1 MIDLDRTIVL
11 ISIATLFN
19 AVWANTVV
27 IALQIMFSEQ
37 IPDFYIAMFSTA
49 FWTVV
54 LFTSPIW
61 GSISDACGER
71 KKFLQYSTGILI
83 PLTVLYIL
91 TTNYWEILLL
101 RITTAVFSS
110 AFGPLALAVITDV
123 TPSEELGKK
132 ISIYNTSNSIGFFI
146 SSQVISLI
154 LLYFEF
160 YYLFILA
167 SIATL
172 IMFISVS
179 FIEKKQ
185 IKCESKPIIQ
195 SIKDSLRIPGA
206 DFLKTNN
213 GHYLTLALI
222 LRHTNIMGLFSLI
235 YVYML
240 KIGIP
245 DYMLPFLS
253 SFNTLFQMIMMFFFG
268 HLADKMGRKPL
279 FMFGFALS
287 ASVPILFI
295 FAKDPITIAATFSIL
310 GISFSSLISGVSPFY
325 RDIAPE
331 SREAEAL
338 SFLNITRSFGSII
351 GPIVAG
357 IVVTFFDYE
366 IMFMF
371 LGVTCFIATL
381 IAFKA
386 EETLKRG
393 V

>member
-1 MIDLDRTIVL
+1 MDRTIALV
-11 ISIATLFN
+11 SIATLFN

-37 IPDFYIAMFSTA
+37 VPDFYIAMFSTA
-49 FWTVV
+49 FWTVI

-132 ISIYNTSNSIGFFI
+132 TSIYNTSNSIGFFI

-222 LRHTNIMGLFSLI
+222 L
-235 YVYML
+235 
-240 KIGIP
+240 
-245 DYMLPFLS
+245 
-253 SFNTLFQMIMMFFFG
+253 
-268 HLADKMGRKPL
+268 
-279 FMFGFALS
+279 
-287 ASVPILFI
+287 
-295 FAKDPITIAATFSIL
+295 
-310 GISFSSLISGVSPFY
+310 
-325 RDIAPE
+325 
-331 SREAEAL
+331 
-338 SFLNITRSFGSII
+338 
-351 GPIVAG
+351 
-357 IVVTFFDYE
+357 
-366 IMFMF
+366 
-371 LGVTCFIATL
+371 
-381 IAFKA
+381 
-386 EETLKRG
+386 
-393 V
+393 

>member
-1 MIDLDRTIVL
+1 MNLDRTIALV
-11 ISIATLFN
+11 SITTLFN

-37 IPDFYIAMFSTA
+37 VPDFYIAMFSTA
-49 FWTVV
+49 FWTVI

-132 ISIYNTSNSIGFFI
+132 TSIYNTSNSIGFFI

-179 FIEKKQ
+179 FIKKGQ

-287 ASVPILFI
+287 TSVPILFI
-295 FAKDPITIAATFSIL
+295 FAKDPITIAVTFSIL
-310 GISFSSLISGVSPFY
+310 GISFSSLISSVSPFY

-331 SREAEAL
+331 NREAEAL

-351 GPIVAG
+351 GPVMAG
-357 IVVTFFDYE
+357 IAVTFFGYE
-366 IMFMF
+366 AMFIF
-371 LGVTCFIATL
+371 LGVTCLIAT
-381 IAFKA
+381 IFAFKT
-386 EETLKRG
+386 EETLRRP
-393 V
+393 